1 MDERELVSIDG
12 ANDSFLEPLSLSR
25 HLDLDFSGC
34 LDGTVF
40 FLVIGTGSNDT
51 IELKVSL
58 RTKGGGGSLVA
69 VGGGGGAEEKS
80 GRGVSTAPSS
90 EDGLSDRERSVG
102 GVSSL

>member
-1 MDERELVSIDG
+1 VEERELVSIDG

-34 LDGTVF
+34 FDGSVF

-51 IELKVSL
+51 IEFEVSL
-58 RTKGGGGSLVA
+58 RTKGGGSLVA

-90 EDGLSDRERSVG
+90 EDGLSDRDRSVG